1 MVTKTD
7 IELKNFF
14 VFNSTFGPK
23 EGQVSTKI
31 ISLSLI
37 LNTYSY
43 VFKELKKILFYY
55 PFIDNSDQQIKNV
68 GLVEGIIQFTR

>member
-14 VFNSTFGPK
+14 VFNSLFGPK
-23 EGQVSTKI
+23 EGQVV
-31 ISLSLI
+31 LVGSLI
-37 LNTYSY
+37 IYFFDLCF
-43 VFKELKKILFYY
+43 FKELKKILFYY
-55 PFIDNSDQQIKNV
+55 PFTDNTDQQIKNV